1 MHLAAGRPRG
11 SLTQVPVS
19 VDVMSQLLPVGV
31 ALGPPSSQSGNWS
44 CGLFDWRTRRTWL
57 IRFVFVIF
65 DIHQPRMGWRPDV
78 LSVLLRGRPIRL
90 WGLREVAGIALSPSS
105 PPCAMQ
111 QIRHADCG
119 IGGRGRACCAVLFCG
134 ALWPY
139 LPSQTEMIHSLHTGS
154 LSDLPNVCLNE
165 VTLSKEFHFSSR
177 SVSSLSIGY

>member
-1 MHLAAGRPRG
+1 MYLAAGRPRG

-78 LSVLLRGRPIRL
+78 LSVLLRGRPIRW

-119 IGGRGRACCAVLFCG
+119 IEVVGVPAVRYYSVGRSG
-134 ALWPY
+134 PY
-139 LPSQTEMIHSLHTGS
+139 LPSQTEMIHNLHIGGRCRCAQH
-154 LSDLPNVCLNE
+154 VCLTFPMSE
-165 VTLSKEFHFSSR
+165 
-177 SVSSLSIGY
+177 